1 MSVCFVTG
9 EWVDGETGALSDK
22 GGGLVKALQIEYPG
36 LKVKAL
42 GWDTEAELEAA
53 DVIATVRSKGVARD
67 KSILVVGGGMG
78 TFRVTFATSTNMRFA
93 CVAAG
98 FRYGT
103 DTERAKTIEAVLE
116 ENIPDLVVL
125 TSGAFLNFKPES
137 IPEGAHLSSM
147 NAYSWCE
154 RLPGDFVKH
163 TFPIIDPSLIPSFLP
178 WNLVGAPL
186 VGLRSYVHNGQLKKV
201 TWARGVPAMEP
212 TFLTP
217 HRKIIDRSDLPP

>member
-1 MSVCFVTG
+1 
-9 EWVDGETGALSDK
+9 
-22 GGGLVKALQIEYPG
+22 
-36 LKVKAL
+36 
-42 GWDTEAELEAA
+42 
-53 DVIATVRSKGVARD
+53 
-67 KSILVVGGGMG
+67 MG
-78 TFRVTFATSTNMRFA
+78 TFRVTFATSTTMRFA

-98 FRYGT
+98 FRYGS
-103 DTERAKTIEAVLE
+103 DSERAKTIEAVLE

-147 NAYSWCE
+147 NVHSWCE
-154 RLPGDFVKH
+154 RLPDDFVKH
-163 TFPIIDPSLIPSFLP
+163 TFPIIDPSLNPSFLP
-178 WNLVGAPL
+178 WNLVGVPL

-217 HRKIIDRSDLPP
+217 HRKIIDCGSGEIKEVSNPQRPRLSSLTHTAPRSIQRRASREWSSPTMVPLSLC